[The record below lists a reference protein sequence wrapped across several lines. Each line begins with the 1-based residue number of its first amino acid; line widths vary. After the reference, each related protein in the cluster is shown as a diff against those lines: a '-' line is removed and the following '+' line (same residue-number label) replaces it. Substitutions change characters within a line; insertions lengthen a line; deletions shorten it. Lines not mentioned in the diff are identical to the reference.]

1 MVFENLASYR
11 RCASRITERWPAFL
25 HLRAERLRQQER
37 HGVAAEKVAENIVE
51 DLFTQVLDWSVGDLN
66 NQLEYADLVLTKLGL
81 KRLLL
86 EIKRPG
92 ALAWNLRAVERALGQ
107 ARRYADEQR
116 VKCIGVSDGF
126 MLYAA
131 DIVHGGVQDRAF
143 VSLENREV
151 PLDLWW
157 LSVDGIYR
165 ERANP
170 SGATLNL
177 LPDGETPEAAA
188 VADLDGAV
196 VHPKYQLPA
205 TCFAYVGNASDPR
218 TWYLPYLEHDLS
230 VDSKRLP
237 KAIQAIVSNYRGAR
251 VTSIPEGAIPDV
263 LVRLAVAAARV
274 GKLPCQ
280 PGQGGSVY
288 VQLVEVLNQLAL
300 MDRVQP
306 ERYS

>member
-1 MVFENLASYR
+1 MVFENLASYK
-11 RCASRITERWPAFL
+11 RCANRITECWPSFL
-25 HLRAERLRQQER
+25 KLRAERLRQQER
-37 HGVAAEKVAENIVE
+37 HGVAAEKVAENIIE

-92 ALAWNLRAVERALGQ
+92 SLAWNVHAVERALGQ

-116 VKCIGVSDGF
+116 VKCIGVSDGY

-143 VSLENREV
+143 VSLENRDA
-151 PLDLWW
+151 PLELWW

-165 ERANP
+165 ERSSP
-170 SGATLNL
+170 SGAALSL
-177 LPDGETPEAAA
+177 LPRAETVEATVA
-188 VADLDGAV
+188 ADLGGSLLHA
-196 VHPKYQLPA
+196 KYHLPA
-205 TCFAYVGNASDPR
+205 ACFAYVGNASDPR
-218 TWYLPYLEHDLS
+218 TWHLPYLQDDLS

-251 VTSIPEGAIPDV
+251 VISIPEDAIPDV
-263 LVRLAVAAARV
+263 LVRLAVAAARA
-274 GKLPCQ
+274 GKLPFQ
-280 PGQGGSVY
+280 SGEGGSVY

-300 MDRVQP
+300 MDRVNA
-306 ERYS
+306 EGLG